1 MRLLLALLLSLFVG
15 ASAHADTPT
24 NTPTSSPTA
33 TPTATRTATA
43 TITPSP
49 TAGAIVAYYAG
60 DSAGQLTNYL
70 GSGALAL
77 TTTAGSISNPSSPV
91 PAQGDR
97 SLGTGFAGS
106 NSYFRAPNSVLT
118 ANGSIAF
125 YYYPYTQLTQPN
137 VETVLEV
144 KGVSVANNF
153 VVTYNYSQRTI
164 RIYYNGAPGGAAIYV
179 DSALLTLNAW
189 NKVLINHNE
198 NGVAIKIGSGSFSTN
213 GTKWNYGTL
222 SQVNIGGSATYF
234 PMTSTNIIDAVMF
247 STQINETFPPTYPTP
262 TATPSRTITPT
273 FTITKTFTSSPTVSP
288 SFSASPTPSASPTI
302 SATATPT
309 ATRTS
314 TPTITT
320 TRTPTATRTA
330 SPTPT
335 STAVPNQSYG
345 SLSIVSEG
353 VPFTYPNNGVG
364 IDVRFSRKIVQI
376 VNFYIVNFTTSD
388 YPNYASN
395 SIIVDPTSYT
405 DAVNKAT
412 ADLVVSWDTNRNV
425 KLTDNGSSLST
436 PGDSCLLIVQY
447 LTAP

>member
-1 MRLLLALLLSLFVG
+1 MRLLSALLLSLFIG

-24 NTPTSSPTA
+24 NTPTTTPTA
-33 TPTATRTATA
+33 TPTATRTASP

-60 DSAGQLTNYL
+60 DSAGQLNNYL
-70 GSGALAL
+70 GSVALTL
-77 TTTAGSISNPSSPV
+77 TTTGGAITNPSSPV

-97 SLGTGFAGS
+97 SLGTGFAGL

-125 YYYPYTQLTQPN
+125 YYYAYSQVAQPS
-137 VETVLEV
+137 VETVLEA

-153 VVTYNYSQRTI
+153 VVTYNYTQRTI
-164 RIYYNGAPGGAAIYV
+164 RVYYNGAPGGAAIYV

-198 NGVAIKIGSGSFSTN
+198 SGVAIKIGNGSFNTN
-213 GTKWNYGTL
+213 TTKWNYGTL

-247 STQINETFPPTYPTP
+247 STQINEGFPPTYPTP
-262 TATPSRTITPT
+262 SATPSRTVTPT
-273 FTITKTFTSSPTVSP
+273 FTITKTFTSSPT
-288 SFSASPTPSASPTI
+288 ASPTFSSSPTSSATPTI
-302 SATATPT
+302 SSTSTPSP
-309 ATRTS
+309 TRTA

-335 STAVPNQSYG
+335 STPVPNQSYG

-353 VPFTYPNNGVG
+353 IPFTYPNNGVG

-376 VNFYIVNFTTSD
+376 VNFYIVNFTSSD
-388 YPNYASN
+388 YPNYANN
-395 SIIVDPTSYT
+395 SVIVDPTSYT

-412 ADLVVSWDTNRNV
+412 ADVIVSWDTNRNV
-425 KLTDNGSSLST
+425 KITDNGSSLST